1 MATGSQESPERAEI
15 KGGNKQ
21 GKDPLPSFKN
31 LFGVLAVGG
40 GGGEWMDEW
49 NVWEF
54 D

>member
-1 MATGSQESPERAEI
+1 MATGSQESPEREEI

-40 GGGEWMDEW
+40 GGMDG
-49 NVWEF
+49 
-54 D
+54 